1 MGNFLK
7 ARRNDLGMSQRAF
20 AQALTEAGVP
30 ADASRVSRIE
40 SGQADPRF
48 SDMLILCRV
57 LECTPN
63 DVAGVLDATPAD
75 ISRHITDATERAIQA
90 LAELKGMVAA

>member
-7 ARRNDLGMSQRAF
+7 ARRSHLGMSQRAF
-20 AQALTEAGVP
+20 ALALTEVGVP
-30 ADASRVSRIE
+30 ADASRISRIE

-48 SDMLILCRV
+48 SDILVMCEV

-63 DVAGVLDATPAD
+63 DVAGIIDAPPTD
-75 ISRHITDATERAIQA
+75 VSRHITDATERAIQA
-90 LAELKGMVAA
+90 LTELKGIVEA